1 VKSRIWFLLTAISGM
16 IGMLALIATSLF
28 KSWITRTDITKLSDA
43 GVDELHFLSIGVM
56 ISLITSQIAVACF
69 IIFLVL
75 YLVSRNKEAS
85 A

>member
-1 VKSRIWFLLTAISGM
+1 MKSRIWFLLTAISGM